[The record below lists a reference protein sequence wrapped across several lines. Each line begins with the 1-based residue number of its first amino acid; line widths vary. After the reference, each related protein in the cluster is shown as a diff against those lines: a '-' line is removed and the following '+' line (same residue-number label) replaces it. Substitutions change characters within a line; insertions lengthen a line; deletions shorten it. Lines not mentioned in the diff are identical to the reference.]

1 MDKKSRVIIVEDER
15 LVAPAEKQFLE
26 EQGFV
31 IDLAHDGE
39 AALERVR
46 REPFDVILLDL
57 DPGTAM
63 DGIETART
71 LQRECNTPVVF
82 VSSSADSHTVAEARK
97 VSPYG
102 FLEKGATG
110 FALAQALLTAI
121 ELHQRLEHVN
131 DRPARQRTEFSVASA
146 ADGTYLKDELYSLI
160 QTDHNVFEF
169 LEAGSLDGIWY
180 WDILDPT
187 KEWLSPG
194 FWRTF
199 GYDPAEKEHLA
210 SEWQDMIHPDDLQTA
225 LENFRLHLE
234 DPSHPYDQV
243 VRYEHKNGSTVWV
256 RCRGLAIRDEAGN
269 PIRMLGAHNDLTKQ
283 MEAHA
288 QQVALVREMNHRVR
302 NNLAVLDAM
311 IGIELGESGK
321 SREDSLEDISAR
333 LRAIMLVHEQ
343 LYQSGEHADIDV
355 KSYLRALADSF
366 VQASANKIRGLS
378 IDLEAPALFMKAGR
392 VSKVGMIISELLAN
406 TIKHATPRGGVP
418 QRISIRF
425 ETGDGIV
432 TARYSDYGTLPDH
445 VRSIEDIQA
454 GTGMTVISAMLQD
467 LQGTISLALTEETT
481 TFVLSFVL
489 EPAPQPEGGVSR
501 EKQTASVV

>member
-1 MDKKSRVIIVEDER
+1 MNKKSRVIIVEGER
-15 LVAPAEKQFLE
+15 PAALALKQLLE
-26 EQGFV
+26 EEGFV
-31 IDLAHDGE
+31 IALAHDGE

-46 REPFDVILLDL
+46 REPFDVILMDIDL
-57 DPGTAM
+57 GTGM
-63 DGIETART
+63 DGIETARA
-71 LQRECNTPVVF
+71 LQEKCSTPVVF
-82 VSSSADSHTVAEARK
+82 VSSPTDPHTVAEARE

-121 ELHQRLEHVN
+121 ELHQRLEQVN
-131 DRPARQRTEFSVASA
+131 EGPGGTPGEPSKDNA

-180 WDILDPT
+180 WDILDPA

-199 GYDPAEKEHLA
+199 GYDPAEKKHLA
-210 SEWQDMIHPDDLQTA
+210 SEWQDMIHPEDLQTA

-343 LYQSGEHADIDV
+343 LYQSGEHADIEV
-355 KSYLRALADSF
+355 ESYLRSLVDSF
-366 VQASANKIRGLS
+366 VQASSNKIRGLS

-406 TIKHATPRGGVP
+406 TVKHATPREGAP
-418 QRISIRF
+418 QRINLRV
-425 ETGDGIV
+425 ETGDGIA
-432 TARYSDYGTLPDH
+432 TARYSDYGVLPDH
-445 VRSIEDIQA
+445 VRSIEDMQA
-454 GTGMTVISAMLQD
+454 GTGMTVIRAMVQD
-467 LQGTISLALTEETT
+467 LQGTISLVPTEETT
-481 TFVLSFVL
+481 TFVLSFAL
-489 EPAPQPEGGVSR
+489 EPAPEAEGGVSR
-501 EKQTASVV
+501 EERKASVV